1 MSNETGVTN
10 VTDAGNATGTTE
22 VTDDAADRASNL
34 RAIFEI
40 LSYIHADALKDN
52 YKELADR
59 IEFALN
65 LAEQTI
71 KSGANAPASPTP
83 QPAGQSDAAAPVPV
97 PEQVIPK

>member
-1 MSNETGVTN
+1 METVI
-10 VTDAGNATGTTE
+10 DA
-22 VTDDAADRASNL
+22 TDDAAERASNL

-65 LAEQTI
+65 LAEEVI
-71 KSGANAPASPTP
+71 KSGANAASAPEPRASAQIGTAAVAPASND
-83 QPAGQSDAAAPVPV
+83 DAT
-97 PEQVIPK
+97 Q